1 MTMEADLT
9 TLLKTI
15 CPRVSPDIAATGS
28 VRPYVTYQQIGGG
41 VINPLN
47 NDAPGKRNAV
57 VQINVWSSLRSE
69 AIALIDQIETAMR
82 TFHSARPQGARF
94 NDYDHDMLVYGS
106 QQEFSF
112 WY

>member
-9 TLLKTI
+9 TMLKTI
-15 CPRVSPDIAATGS
+15 CPRVTPDIAKTS
-28 VRPYVTYQQIGGG
+28 TTRPYVTYQQIGGE

-57 VQINVWSSLRSE
+57 LQINVWSDLRSE
-69 AIALIDQIETAMR
+69 AIALMDQIEDAMR
-82 TFHSARPQGARF
+82 AFRAARPRSARF
-94 NDYDHDMLVYGS
+94 NDYDPDMLVYGS